1 MVISIIKVSL
11 NMVKLLHKL
20 HNWDENLKK
29 YVHLVY
35 KTIFVTSIGNM
46 EITRAPAFLASSH
59 IWLFYIYFPS
69 LSLLFSVLSTQLLIR
84 SCCSH
89 SGIDSS
95 MLGIVLHR
103 VRKPIT
109 HGDWP
114 SNCTSVCGSIP
125 MNNWVMFTIPFTC
138 IHTLWYKPRE
148 YIVFLCGHYLR
159 YKIEN
164 KLVND
169 RKEHSLTH

>member
-95 MLGIVLHR
+95 MLGIVLHQ

-109 HGDWP
+109 HVHWP
-114 SNCTSVCGSIP
+114 SDWMSVCRSIS
-125 MNNWVMFTIPFTC
+125 MNNC